1 MILTLLDK
9 FGAKIDYD
17 EKKEAFTVFPSPLK
31 GIQIDARQIP
41 DLVPVLAVVA
51 AVAEGDTEI
60 TGAKRLRDKE
70 SDRLSTTA
78 AMLRAG
84 ADAGATGESAIRYQC
99 KTADVIVGV
108 AGILHANAMM
118 GEISPAI
125 AAAVSLSEG
134 QKVLVP
140 LERCG
145 LCIAGVGRQPLDS
158 LIREAA
164 RMAVDFCS
172 QTE

>member
-1 MILTLLDK
+1 MKLLV
-9 FGAKIDYD
+9 IDGQGGGVG
-17 EKKEAFTVFPSPLK
+17 KSL
-31 GIQIDARQIP
+31 
-41 DLVPVLAVVA
+41 VA
-51 AVAEGDTEI
+51 AIKQRMPDQPVTDLGTNAQ
-60 TGAKRLRDKE
+60 A
-70 SDRLSTTA
+70 TA

-99 KTADVIVGV
+99 RTADVIVGV

-118 GEISPAI
+118 GEISPGI
-125 AAAVSLSEG
+125 AAAVSLSEA

-145 LCIAGVGRQPLDS
+145 LRIAGVDRQPLES

-164 RMAVDFCS
+164 RMVQAIAGEDETHNK
-172 QTE
+172 QRG

>member
-1 MILTLLDK
+1 MKLVV
-9 FGAKIDYD
+9 IDGQGGGVG
-17 EKKEAFTVFPSPLK
+17 KSL
-31 GIQIDARQIP
+31 
-41 DLVPVLAVVA
+41 VA
-51 AVAEGDTEI
+51 ALKARMPHQPIIALGTNVQA
-60 TGAKRLRDKE
+60 
-70 SDRLSTTA
+70 TT

-84 ADAGATGESAIRYQC
+84 ADAAATGESAIRYQC

-118 GEISPAI
+118 GEISPGI
-125 AAAVSLSEG
+125 AAAVSLSEA

-145 LCIAGVGRQPLDS
+145 LSIAGVGPKPLDA

-164 RMAVDFCS
+164 DIAAQFCNDK
-172 QTE
+172 

>member
-1 MILTLLDK
+1 MKLLV
-9 FGAKIDYD
+9 IDGQGGGVG
-17 EKKEAFTVFPSPLK
+17 KSL
-31 GIQIDARQIP
+31 
-41 DLVPVLAVVA
+41 VA
-51 AVAEGDTEI
+51 ALKQRMPDQPVIALGTN
-60 TGAKRLRDKE
+60 AQA
-70 SDRLSTTA
+70 TA

-99 KTADVIVGV
+99 RTADVIVGV

-118 GEISPAI
+118 GEISPGI
-125 AAAVSLSEG
+125 AAAVSLSEA

-145 LCIAGVGRQPLDS
+145 LRIAGVDRQPLES

-164 RMAVDFCS
+164 RMVQAIAGEDETHNK
-172 QTE
+172 QRG

>member
-1 MILTLLDK
+1 MKLVV
-9 FGAKIDYD
+9 IDGQGGGVG
-17 EKKEAFTVFPSPLK
+17 KSL
-31 GIQIDARQIP
+31 
-41 DLVPVLAVVA
+41 VA
-51 AVAEGDTEI
+51 AVKQLMPAQQVIALGTNVQ
-60 TGAKRLRDKE
+60 A
-70 SDRLSTTA
+70 TA

-99 KTADVIVGV
+99 KTADVIMGV
-108 AGILHANAMM
+108 TGILHANAMM
-118 GEISPAI
+118 GEISPGI

-145 LCIAGVGRQPLDS
+145 LRIAGVGKQPLDS

-164 RMAVDFCS
+164 RIACAIC
-172 QTE
+172 TENRS

>member
-1 MILTLLDK
+1 MKLLV
-9 FGAKIDYD
+9 IDGQGGGVG
-17 EKKEAFTVFPSPLK
+17 KSL
-31 GIQIDARQIP
+31 
-41 DLVPVLAVVA
+41 VA
-51 AVAEGDTEI
+51 AIKQRMPDQPVTALGTN
-60 TGAKRLRDKE
+60 AQA
-70 SDRLSTTA
+70 TA

-99 KTADVIVGV
+99 RTADVIVGV

-118 GEISPAI
+118 GEISPGI
-125 AAAVSLSEG
+125 AAAVSLSEA

-145 LCIAGVGRQPLDS
+145 LRIAGVDRQPLES

-164 RMAVDFCS
+164 RMVEAIAGEDETHNK
-172 QTE
+172 QRG

>member
-1 MILTLLDK
+1 MKLVV
-9 FGAKIDYD
+9 IDGQGGGVG
-17 EKKEAFTVFPSPLK
+17 KS
-31 GIQIDARQIP
+31 I
-41 DLVPVLAVVA
+41 VA
-51 AVAEGDTEI
+51 AIKQLAPSQRVIALGTNVQ
-60 TGAKRLRDKE
+60 A
-70 SDRLSTTA
+70 TA

-108 AGILHANAMM
+108 TGILHANAMM
-118 GEISPAI
+118 GEISPGI

-145 LCIAGVGRQPLDS
+145 LSIAGVGKQPLDS

-164 RMAVDFCS
+164 RMAVEIC
-172 QTE
+172 E